1 MEWFKKLKKKFK
13 KAQKKAQKKKR
24 DIILEAINKAI
35 QDEIDHYNDL
45 GPDDILDVQVKN
57 EHLDRLEDLYKLRDR
72 HLHDKRTKCEHRAE
86 LSRVIVPVLLSTV
99 AGAIL
104 TGWFWYQENKED
116 KILSGTVAKEFPRVV
131 LGWIFRKH

>member
-1 MEWFKKLKKKFK
+1 MEWFKKLKKKI
-13 KAQKKAQKKKR
+13 KKAQKKKR

-72 HLHDKRTKCEHRAE
+72 HLHDKRAKCEHRAE

-116 KILSGTVAKEFPRVV
+116 KILTGTVAKEFPRVI